1 MYLTPA
7 HNTIQMTWP
16 DNIQVHESQD
26 RAAFLVPEWTKRQF
40 WLLISS
46 IAPQTAATIRGKTA
60 CFTRTRIDNWD
71 IQQRIH
77 YVERLPES
85 MIRGLGASELRMEKK
100 ISHQRRQVAKIPV
113 APPITAQQR
122 GTAKPQGTRRG
133 TEIWPEQITLWP
145 IVMRIRGR
153 NVITGKAYSTNSL
166 SYSVSVTCCFPPP
179 PSAHGAALP
188 SPPAP
193 PQIKTG
199 PPPHFPNPNFSAR
212 EVLISSSSPV

>member
-1 MYLTPA
+1 
-7 HNTIQMTWP
+7 
-16 DNIQVHESQD
+16 
-26 RAAFLVPEWTKRQF
+26 
-40 WLLISS
+40 
-46 IAPQTAATIRGKTA
+46 
-60 CFTRTRIDNWD
+60 
-71 IQQRIH
+71 
-77 YVERLPES
+77 